1 MRSPILLLPSL
12 LLIVF
17 ALVLSASP
25 DASQIP
31 ATKASR
37 DAEIGQLQQQL
48 DATSARLEKLQA
60 SGHNFVPR

>member
-1 MRSPILLLPSL
+1 MRSPILLLPTL
-12 LLIVF
+12 LLICF
-17 ALVLSASP
+17 ALVLSTSP

-31 ATKASR
+31 PTNAAR

-48 DATSARLEKLQA
+48 DATSARLALLQA